1 MRKAL
6 SQHAVEATVE
16 AVHIDDEDPGE
27 REYSIILRDPDFITS
42 DVSEES
48 YIKIEVQMQ
57 KILEDGKLVL
67 VIDTEAYTQ
76 E

>member
-1 MRKAL
+1 LK
-6 SQHAVEATVE
+6 
-16 AVHIDDEDPGE
+16 
-27 REYSIILRDPDFITS
+27 RDPDFITS

-48 YIKIEVQMQ
+48 YIKIEVQIQ

>member
-1 MRKAL
+1 MRKEL
-6 SQHAVEATVE
+6 SQHAVEVTVE
-16 AVHIDDEDPGE
+16 AVYVDDEGSGE

-42 DVSEES
+42 DVSQES
-48 YIKIEVQMQ
+48 FIKIDVQIE

-67 VIDTEAYTQ
+67 IIDTEAYTQ

>member
-48 YIKIEVQMQ
+48 
-57 KILEDGKLVL
+57 
-67 VIDTEAYTQ
+67 
-76 E
+76 